1 MGYYKGENC
10 QWQVKNDFFLYL
22 FHAFC
27 YTISIIEVLVGK
39 GDALV
44 KFQHWNIHRPKDGAA
59 ERLMEAGYSYLV
71 AGVMASRGIESPE
84 EAAECLSRE
93 EFLTHS
99 PFLMADMDKAVARI
113 NEALDCGEKIA
124 IFGDY
129 DVDGI
134 TATCILVDYLKTAA
148 PT

>member
-1 MGYYKGENC
+1 MAYYTG
-10 QWQVKNDFFLYL
+10 QIFHWQVKNDFFLYL
-22 FHAFC
+22 FYGFC
-27 YTISIIEVLVGK
+27 YTISIIEVLEGK

-71 AGVMASRGIESPE
+71 AGIMASRGIQSPE

-99 PFLMADMDKAVARI
+99 PFLMADMDKANRR
-113 NEALDCGEKIA
+113 NL
-124 IFGDY
+124 
-129 DVDGI
+129 
-134 TATCILVDYLKTAA
+134 
-148 PT
+148 